1 MLQIIRFVISI
12 FCKNNINKYKI
23 HWKILIKKITIENHT
38 NFQII
43 KSFLFIGL
51 LKIKKIVFHSISLKS
66 SWLHMK
72 RTQINQKTSIIDN
85 QKSIVILLVSQI
97 VSFDNA
103 KDKKINKT
111 QKITIV

>member
-1 MLQIIRFVISI
+1 
-12 FCKNNINKYKI
+12 
-23 HWKILIKKITIENHT
+23 
-38 NFQII
+38 
-43 KSFLFIGL
+43 
-51 LKIKKIVFHSISLKS
+51 
-66 SWLHMK
+66 MK